1 METVWRKY
9 FTAMN
14 NDRRINVWHLTL
26 FMTLVCYWEL
36 GGCKNPISITRR
48 EVMKMSHFGSLP
60 TYHKYMK
67 ELIEFGYINYLPSYH
82 PILGSLVWI
91 NATDEQ
97 PLE

>member
-1 METVWRKY
+1 
-9 FTAMN
+9 
-14 NDRRINVWHLTL
+14 
-26 FMTLVCYWEL
+26 
-36 GGCKNPISITRR
+36 
-48 EVMKMSHFGSLP
+48 
-60 TYHKYMK
+60 MK